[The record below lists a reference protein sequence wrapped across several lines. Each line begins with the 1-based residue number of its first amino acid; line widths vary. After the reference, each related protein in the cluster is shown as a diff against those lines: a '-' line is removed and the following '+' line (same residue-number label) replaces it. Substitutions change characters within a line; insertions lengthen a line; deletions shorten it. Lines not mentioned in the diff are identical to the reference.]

1 MRAYIAGL
9 ERLRKEVEKQ
19 SIYAQ
24 PHSNLH
30 ARFLAWYNSLPEI
43 SRQRPFSMVE
53 FEQALNTQGKYI
65 SPILLSEGWKRRRKW
80 SSKSQYHRY
89 WIPPC
94 WSEG

>member
-1 MRAYIAGL
+1 MSYLAELNRIK
-9 ERLRKEVEKQ
+9 REVEEPGN
-19 SIYAQ
+19 AQ

-65 SPILLSEGWKRRRKW
+65 SPILLSERWQRRRRW

-94 WSEG
+94 WSEV